1 MALSCSHGANLDPLA
16 ADAAVKLRQRWKPD
30 TLVHLGDWID
40 TSCWRKG
47 AQGTPDESA
56 DPEAD
61 MNAGLKFLR
70 ELKPTHLTPGNHDI
84 RPLHF
89 IDHKDA
95 RIAHAASKCIQ
106 YIDTEFRRMGIK
118 TLKTWDV
125 WNQFEFGGVKYT
137 HGFKFNVNA
146 ARDTAIAM
154 GQTVVFGH
162 THKVMQQHVD
172 SLREH
177 YGICV
182 GALCQFRNMDY
193 AAARAST
200 LGWSQGMVFGEYT
213 EDRKPES
220 KLWLIDNGRN
230 DARETWRLPV

>member
-1 MALSCSHGANLDPLA
+1 MAVSCSHGANIDDIA
-16 ADAAVKLRQRWKPD
+16 AQAAVRLRQRWKPD
-30 TLVHLGDWID
+30 TVVHLGDWID
-40 TSCWRKG
+40 TACWRHG

-61 MNAGLKFLR
+61 MNAGFKFIR
-70 ELKPTHLTPGNHDI
+70 ELGPTHLCPGNHDI
-84 RPLHF
+84 RPMRF
-89 IDHKDA
+89 IEHKDA
-95 RIAHAASKCIQ
+95 RIAHAAQKCIQ
-106 YIDTEFRRMGIK
+106 AIDTGFRRMGIK
-118 TLKTWDV
+118 VLPDWNVWDQWV
-125 WNQFEFGGVKYT
+125 FGDVAYT

-154 GQTVVFGH
+154 GRSVVFGH

-200 LGWSQGMVFGEYT
+200 LG
-213 EDRKPES
+213 
-220 KLWLIDNGRN
+220 
-230 DARETWRLPV
+230 